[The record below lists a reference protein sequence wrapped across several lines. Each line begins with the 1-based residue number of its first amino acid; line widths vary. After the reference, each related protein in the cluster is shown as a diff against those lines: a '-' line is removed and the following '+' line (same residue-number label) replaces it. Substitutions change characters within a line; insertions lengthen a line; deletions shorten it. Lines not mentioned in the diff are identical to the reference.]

1 MHPDIERHLPEVSE
15 AVRAL
20 ERALGVLSAA
30 LAHGDVRIATDGAA
44 TTGAPHAAM
53 LRAVTDAYTTIDY
66 GSEDEVNETH
76 DCLGVVGAS
85 RELVRLAVQVNT
97 AKEGLKRTCA
107 PLSRRRIRLPERAGG
122 TRPTRAIPLSRAILR
137 TMGRADVNLLAAY
150 RQIPIL
156 ERPPASVSYVRA
168 VTRAVYRRSR
178 EAVLEMLEHSDD
190 PQAPA
195 DRARI
200 RACRDRW
207 FALVD
212 EHAPNVRA
220 NVVFDGLD
228 RRGRGRVQVRA
239 ELPLLFVLG
248 RDGGWP
254 EIRFP
259 SGPGADRP
267 TRERVGV
274 LEPEPYLASTRIFR
288 YARTG

>member
-1 MHPDIERHLPEVSE
+1 MHPDVDRHLPDVSDG
-15 AVRAL
+15 VRAL
-20 ERALGVLSAA
+20 ERALATLAAA
-30 LAHGDVRIATDGAA
+30 LTHRDVRIATEQG
-44 TTGAPHAAM
+44 GAPDRQRAAV
-53 LRAVTDAYTTIDY
+53 ADAYTTIDY
-66 GSEDEVNETH
+66 GDDDAVNETH

-85 RELVRLAVQVNT
+85 RELVQLGAQVNA
-97 AKEGLKRTCA
+97 AKARLKQTCA
-107 PLSRRRIRLPERAGG
+107 PLSRRRIRVPERAGSS
-122 TRPTRAIPLSRAILR
+122 TTTRAIPLSRAILR
-137 TMGRADVNLLAAY
+137 TMGRADLNLIAAY

-156 ERPPASVSYVRA
+156 ERPPASIGYVRA

-178 EAVLEMLEHSDD
+178 EAVLEMLEHSAH
-190 PQAPA
+190 PEAAA

-207 FALVD
+207 FAQVD

-248 RDGGWP
+248 RSGGWP

-267 TRERVGV
+267 TRQRAGL
-274 LEPEPYLASTRIFR
+274 LEAEPYLASVRIVR
-288 YARTG
+288 YAREA